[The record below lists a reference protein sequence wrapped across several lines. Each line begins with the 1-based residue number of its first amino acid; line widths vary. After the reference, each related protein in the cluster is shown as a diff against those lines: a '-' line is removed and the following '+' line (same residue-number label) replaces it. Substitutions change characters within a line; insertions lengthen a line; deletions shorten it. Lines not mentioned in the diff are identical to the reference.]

1 MGRGPSFAALPA
13 DEPLEE
19 PTTSP
24 IQATESDAALVERVL
39 DGDPRAF
46 AVLVRRHEHVCIRF
60 ATRMLG
66 TLEDAEDATQEALVR
81 AYRALG
87 RYDSRGAF
95 RTWLF
100 AILINC
106 CRTALLRRA
115 RRARCI
121 VADSVSVARAVAE
134 QAPDASEYRDAIQRA
149 LMALEPPQREAF
161 LMKHVEQLS
170 YEEMAAITGAGTS
183 ALKMRVRRACERMQS
198 LLEEDFD
205 ARA

>member
-1 MGRGPSFAALPA
+1 MGRGRPLVAIPA
-13 DEPLEE
+13 DDPLEE
-19 PTTSP
+19 ATTSP
-24 IQATESDAALVERVL
+24 IPATESDAALVERVL
-39 DGDPRAF
+39 DGDTRAF
-46 AVLVRRHEHVCIRF
+46 ESLVRRHEHVCIRF
-60 ATRMLG
+60 AIRMLG

-87 RYDSRGAF
+87 RYDQRGAF

-115 RRARCI
+115 RRTRWI
-121 VADSVSVARAVAE
+121 VADSVAIARAVAT
-134 QAPDASEYRDAIQRA
+134 QSNDGSEYRDAIQHA
-149 LMALEPPQREAF
+149 LMSLDPPQREAF

-170 YEEMAAITGAGTS
+170 YEEMAAITGAGIS

-205 ARA
+205 VRA